1 MRIAAKT
8 IDKHILFSS
17 RKAQKI
23 YKNVDD
29 TKGVSRS
36 RSSNN
41 DIHYN
46 DIHKKK
52 KKQAITVNGLQKDI
66 QKTKD

>member
-1 MRIAAKT
+1 MLI
-8 IDKHILFSS
+8 
-17 RKAQKI
+17 
-23 YKNVDD
+23 D

-36 RSSNN
+36 RSSNK

-52 KKQAITVNGLQKDI
+52 KKQAIAVNDLQKDI
-66 QKTKD
+66 QKD